1 MSNLT
6 IRTNNRPRDA
16 LYWHELSPAEQAEF
30 SYLDSEEK
38 RESARFGRYRGQV
51 YDLCDMERDLS
62 LGLSASMPA
71 QFHGWDDFLSDSYFS
86 GILIRW
92 IDNCERVIFARYSC

>member
-6 IRTNNRPRDA
+6 IRTNNQPRDV
-16 LYWHELSPAEQAEF
+16 LFWHDLSPAEQAEF

-38 RESARFGRYRGQV
+38 RESARFGRYRGWI
-51 YDLCDMERDLS
+51 YNLHNMERDMS
-62 LGLSASMPA
+62 RGLEGSMPEA
-71 QFHGWDDFLSDSYFS
+71 FHGWDDFLCQSYFS

-92 IDNCERVIFARYSC
+92 IDNGERVIFARYSY